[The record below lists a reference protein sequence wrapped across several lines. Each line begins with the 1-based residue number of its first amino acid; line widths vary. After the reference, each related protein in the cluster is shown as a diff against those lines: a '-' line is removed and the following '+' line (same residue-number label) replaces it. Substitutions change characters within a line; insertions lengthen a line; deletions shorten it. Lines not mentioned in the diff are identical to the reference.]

1 MSYEGKRGG
10 KKSVMNGKEMHLPHE
25 SGLEV
30 LQFIFP
36 FFKTRNQP
44 EILKAGLKNVKLKQR
59 YQQTHNTQV

>member
-1 MSYEGKRGG
+1 
-10 KKSVMNGKEMHLPHE
+10 MNGKEMHPTHE

-36 FFKTRNQP
+36 FFLNQKSTW
-44 EILKAGLKNVKLKQR
+44 ILKAGLKKNVKLKQR

>member
-1 MSYEGKRGG
+1 MSYEGKRG
-10 KKSVMNGKEMHLPHE
+10 KKSVMNGKEMHLTHE

-36 FFKTRNQP
+36 FFLKP
-44 EILKAGLKNVKLKQR
+44 EINLNFKSWIKKNVKLKQR

>member
-1 MSYEGKRGG
+1 
-10 KKSVMNGKEMHLPHE
+10 MNGKEMHPTHE

-36 FFKTRNQP
+36 FFFKP
-44 EILKAGLKNVKLKQR
+44 EINLNFKSWIKKNVKLKQR